1 MSTRIL
7 KGPPRYFALLGIL
20 FWAAFTLF
28 PLYWVVVTSFKT
40 SLSVVGQ
47 ATFIPFVDFDP
58 SLQAWRELL
67 SGERGEFFNNVIAST
82 IIGLTSSVLATAI
95 GAMAAYALVRFP
107 FKVKLASGLVF
118 FVIACGGYLLGA
130 NVFGFSRATSMII
143 AFAIALVL
151 SLLTNRIKVPSW
163 ALVFLVVAALG
174 SLLGIVFVGPMI
186 GDATFG
192 IAGGIVVLA
201 SFVLAVVLAV
211 VVHRKGVAEPILSN
225 EDIIFWFVSQRMFPP
240 IVAAF
245 ALFLMYSE
253 MGRLGFKLI
262 DTYVGM
268 TLAYIAFSL
277 PIVVWL
283 MRDFFAVLPLEVE
296 EAAMVDNVPSWR
308 IFTGIV
314 LPMSVPG
321 LVATF
326 MITLAFVWNEFLF
339 ALFLT
344 NAKWQTLPILVAGQ
358 NSQRGD
364 EWWSISAAALV
375 AIVPMMIMAAL
386 LSRLMRSGLLLG
398 AIK

>member
-1 MSTRIL
+1 MSTRTL
-7 KGPPRYFALLGIL
+7 KGAPRYFALLGIL

-28 PLYWVVVTSFKT
+28 PLYWVIVTSFKT
-40 SLSVVGQ
+40 SISVVGQ

-58 SLQAWRELL
+58 SLQAWTELL

-82 IIGLTSSVLATAI
+82 VIGLSSAVLATAI

-107 FKVKLASGLVF
+107 FKVKLASGIVF

-130 NVFGFSRATSMII
+130 NMLGFSRATAMLI
-143 AFAIALVL
+143 AFAVALVL
-151 SLLTNRIKVPSW
+151 SLVTNRLRVP
-163 ALVFLVVAALG
+163 G
-174 SLLGIVFVGPMI
+174 
-186 GDATFG
+186 
-192 IAGGIVVLA
+192 
-201 SFVLAVVLAV
+201 
-211 VVHRKGVAEPILSN
+211 PILGN

-262 DTYVGM
+262 DTYFGM
-268 TLAYIAFSL
+268 VLAYIAFSL

-283 MRDFFAVLPLEVE
+283 MRDFFAALPLEVE

-386 LSRLMRSGLLLG
+386 LSRLMRSGLLIG

>member
-1 MSTRIL
+1 MSIRSL
-7 KGPPRYFALLGIL
+7 KGAPRQFALLGCL
-20 FWAAFTLF
+20 LWALFTLF
-28 PLYWVVVTSFKT
+28 PLYWVAVTSFKT
-40 SLSVVGQ
+40 SISVVGG
-47 ATFIPFVDFDP
+47 ATYIPFVDFEP

-82 IIGLTSSVLATAI
+82 VIGLSSAVLATAI

-107 FKVKLASGLVF
+107 FKVKLASGLAF
-118 FVIACGGYLLGA
+118 FLVALSGYLLGHYMLD
-130 NVFGFSRATSMII
+130 FGRAASMLI
-143 AFAIALVL
+143 AFVVALVV
-151 SLLTNRIKVPSW
+151 SLLTNRLRVPGP
-163 ALVFLVVAALG
+163 VLG
-174 SLLGIVFVGPMI
+174 
-186 GDATFG
+186 
-192 IAGGIVVLA
+192 
-201 SFVLAVVLAV
+201 
-211 VVHRKGVAEPILSN
+211 N

-240 IVAAF
+240 IVTAF
-245 ALFLMYSE
+245 ALFLMYTE
-253 MGRLGFKLI
+253 VGRMGFKLV

-268 TLAYIAFSL
+268 VLAYIAFSL

-283 MRDFFAVLPLEVE
+283 MRDFFAALPLEVE

-314 LPMSVPG
+314 LPMSIPG
-321 LVATF
+321 LIATF

-344 NAKWQTLPILVAGQ
+344 NAQWQTLPILVAGQ